1 MVSCF
6 SAGGQRRSLSDDATR
21 SCRSVLRRMRLVGE
35 ERERESQSRC
45 SNCKKQL
52 QIAGFLWEEH
62 LNPIKEH
69 M

>member
-35 ERERESQSRC
+35 EREREREP
-45 SNCKKQL
+45 KQVFKL
-52 QIAGFLWEEH
+52 QKTVANSWFSLGGTSK
-62 LNPIKEH
+62 PD
-69 M
+69 